1 MAAVGEFANLA
12 QPQIVG
18 ETCAALG
25 QLHHH
30 LLSAGQFDTMRTEL
44 LDRPILFRKL
54 VIGKDRDSLLKQF
67 GEKFRAVAFPM
78 PLAALGR

>member
-1 MAAVGEFANLA
+1 
-12 QPQIVG
+12 
-18 ETCAALG
+18 
-25 QLHHH
+25 
-30 LLSAGQFDTMRTEL
+30 
-44 LDRPILFRKL
+44 